1 MQYMKKYIKNI
12 VPATFM
18 MLALGR
24 TSCIGDL
31 DVDPIDPNIDTN
43 VDLNGLFNKCY
54 ANMALAGNG
63 GANGDCDIDGLDGG
77 TTGFIRQLFNSNELT
92 TDEAICG
99 WGDEGVASFCY
110 NTYNASHPMLNGFY
124 ARLTTGI
131 TYCNQYL
138 AMAGDTD
145 ATMSAEI
152 RFVRALHYF
161 LLMDGWGNI
170 PFTLEPMTKPEQRS
184 RAQMYEWLEQ
194 ELIGIE
200 PALSEA
206 KAINDAIKAVNAKGG
221 GKVVIPEGLWL
232 TGPIELLS
240 NVNLH
245 TEKNALVVFTDDFNA
260 YPILE
265 TSFEGLNTRRCQSP
279 ISARNAENIAITGY
293 GVFDGSGDSWRP
305 VKKSKL
311 TAGQWDALVK
321 SGGVVDKSIWY
332 PTAGSLKGAL
342 ACKNFNNPEGIET
355 DEEWN
360 EIRPWLRPV
369 LLNIVKSK
377 RVLLEGVTFKNSP
390 SWCLHPLSCEHIT
403 INQVKVFNPWYSQN
417 GDALDLESCKNALII
432 NNIFDAGDDA
442 ICIKSGKDE
451 DGRKRG
457 EPCQNVI
464 VKNNTVLHGHGGFVV
479 GSEMS
484 GGVKNIYVTD
494 CTFLGTDVG
503 LRFKS
508 TRGRG
513 GVVEG
518 IYIHNI
524 HMIDIPH
531 EALLFDLFY
540 GGKAA
545 GEETEEDLKGRMK
558 TAVPQVTVETP
569 SFRDIHISNIICKG
583 SGRAM
588 FFNGLPEMPIR
599 NVTVKDVIINDA
611 KEGVVISQ
619 AEGVTLENIRIE
631 TKGHTLDVKNAKN
644 LKVDGKV
651 YSAIGAE
658 GKMLDF

>member
-1 MQYMKKYIKNI
+1 M
-12 VPATFM
+12 
-18 MLALGR
+18 
-24 TSCIGDL
+24 
-31 DVDPIDPNIDTN
+31 
-43 VDLNGLFNKCY
+43 
-54 ANMALAGNG
+54 
-63 GANGDCDIDGLDGG
+63 
-77 TTGFIRQLFNSNELT
+77 
-92 TDEAICG
+92 
-99 WGDEGVASFCY
+99 
-110 NTYNASHPMLNGFY
+110 
-124 ARLTTGI
+124 
-131 TYCNQYL
+131 
-138 AMAGDTD
+138 
-145 ATMSAEI
+145 
-152 RFVRALHYF
+152 
-161 LLMDGWGNI
+161 
-170 PFTLEPMTKPEQRS
+170 
-184 RAQMYEWLEQ
+184 
-194 ELIGIE
+194 
-200 PALSEA
+200 
-206 KAINDAIKAVNAKGG
+206 
-221 GKVVIPEGLWL
+221 
-232 TGPIELLS
+232 
-240 NVNLH
+240 
-245 TEKNALVVFTDDFNA
+245 
-260 YPILE
+260 
-265 TSFEGLNTRRCQSP
+265 
-279 ISARNAENIAITGY
+279 
-293 GVFDGSGDSWRP
+293 
-305 VKKSKL
+305 
-311 TAGQWDALVK
+311 
-321 SGGVVDKSIWY
+321 
-332 PTAGSLKGAL
+332 
-342 ACKNFNNPEGIET
+342 
-355 DEEWN
+355 
-360 EIRPWLRPV
+360 
-369 LLNIVKSK
+369 
-377 RVLLEGVTFKNSP
+377 
-390 SWCLHPLSCEHIT
+390 
-403 INQVKVFNPWYSQN
+403 
-417 GDALDLESCKNALII
+417 ESCKNALII

-599 NVTVKDVIINDA
+599 NITIKDVIINDA

-619 AEGVTLENIRIE
+619 AEGVTLENIGCEKRQKSESGRKSIFRYWRRR
-631 TKGHTLDVKNAKN
+631 KNAGF
-644 LKVDGKV
+644 LSKVQ
-651 YSAIGAE
+651 
-658 GKMLDF
+658 